1 MQKCRYLPVVE
12 TRFSAR
18 LGHYTTY
25 GLRAETETPR
35 GWTPLFTLSDVSCD
49 RVFVESFAAR
59 CTACGLSP
67 VHLTDAVLD
76 ALP

>member
-1 MQKCRYLPVVE
+1 MQKCRYLPVGE

-35 GWTPLFTLSDVSCD
+35 GWTPLFTLSE
-49 RVFVESFAAR
+49 R
-59 CTACGLSP
+59 
-67 VHLTDAVLD
+67 
-76 ALP
+76 